1 MTAELV
7 EWIERTIGGS
17 VVHLERIPRWRAG
30 WFVDVDRD
38 GERLALYARGAR
50 GPDFPSPYDLDHEA
64 RVHRLL
70 EDHGF
75 PVPHVHGL
83 CTVEGRSVL
92 VMDRVPGMQG
102 LAHEDDMATRQRLML
117 ECVEHM
123 ARMHAIPVEELQ
135 GRGFSVPAGEHDV
148 VWSGAIAHL
157 VAHDRSIDA
166 PADPVLVFLL
176 GWLQRHT
183 PAGRRPAFVTWDAA
197 QFLHHDGR
205 LTALIDFELAHVGDP
220 YMDLAPLRS
229 RDTIEPFGDL
239 SGAFAHYS
247 ALTGHPIDFQ
257 LVRYYEVAQL
267 TATLLLQRPVLV
279 APDPESDYVTHLV
292 WYVES
297 ARIACD
303 ILAEWYG
310 VALDGIDPVEAP
322 AGPNAAAHGH
332 LVDSLQRAVR
342 AATGDDEAAAYAR
355 WRARCDYRLARHLQR
370 VDEIGAAVTALDLAE
385 TNVFLGAAFARLADA
400 DAALIAV
407 IEAGDPTR
415 DVDLLGLLER
425 RLQRRTLLLGPAGS
439 LVARHV
445 RPQPLPG

>member
-30 WFVDVDRD
+30 WFVDVERD

-50 GPDFPSPYDLDHEA
+50 GPDFPSPYDLQHEE

-70 EDHGF
+70 EEHGF

-83 CTVEGRSVL
+83 CTVEGRPVL
-92 VMDRVPGMQG
+92 VMDRVPGVQG

-123 ARMHAIPVEELQ
+123 ARMHAIPVDELRH
-135 GRGFSVPAGEHDV
+135 RGFSVPAGEHDV

-157 VAHDRSIDA
+157 VEHDRSTDA
-166 PADPVLVFLL
+166 PPDPVLELL
-176 GWLQRHT
+176 LRWLHRHT
-183 PAGRRPAFVTWDAA
+183 PEGRSPAFVTWDAA

-229 RDTIEPFGDL
+229 RDTMEPFGDL
-239 SGAFAHYS
+239 SAAFAHY
-247 ALTGHPIDFQ
+247 ATLTGHPIDWQ

-279 APDPESDYVTHLV
+279 APDPQSDYVTHLV

-303 ILAEWYG
+303 IVAEWYG
-310 VALDGIDPVEAP
+310 IALEEVDPVEAA
-322 AGPNAAAHGH
+322 AGPSAPAHRH

-342 AATGDDEAAAYAR
+342 AVSGDDEVAAYAR

-370 VDEIGAAVTALDLAE
+370 VDEIGAAVAALDLAE
-385 TNVFLGAAFARLADA
+385 TDAFLGTTHASLADA
-400 DAALIAV
+400 DEALVTV
-407 IEAGDPTR
+407 IGRDDPSR
-415 DVDLLGLLER
+415 DVALLRLLER
-425 RLQRRTLLLGPAGS
+425 RLQRRTMLLGPAGS
-439 LVARHV
+439 LVATHV